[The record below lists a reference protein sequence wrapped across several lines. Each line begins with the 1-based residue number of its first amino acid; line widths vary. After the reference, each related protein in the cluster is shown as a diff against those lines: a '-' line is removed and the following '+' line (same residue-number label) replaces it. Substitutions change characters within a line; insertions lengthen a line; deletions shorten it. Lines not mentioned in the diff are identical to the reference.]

1 MYLLLQVVVY
11 ILAITFINIVI
22 ANTNIHHTLILV
34 ILTTIDIITP
44 FIVLNRLT
52 ILFQHLISITIN
64 INKLSYLALV
74 INVNM
79 KFIFPFIYS
88 SSYCFTFDFTGL

>member
-11 ILAITFINIVI
+11 ILAITFII

-52 ILFQHLISITIN
+52 ILF
-64 INKLSYLALV
+64 
-74 INVNM
+74 
-79 KFIFPFIYS
+79 
-88 SSYCFTFDFTGL
+88 